1 MYSPHGLMPAPSNN
15 NRIFGHEIISIRILY
30 SNIILC
36 SNVMLYLTNQSEGGR
51 FGCTQEQNSDLKLG
65 ADSKKERLAVG
76 EIYQ

>member
-1 MYSPHGLMPAPSNN
+1 MPAPSNN

-36 SNVMLYLTNQSEGGR
+36 SYVILYLTNQSEGA
-51 FGCTQEQNSDLKLG
+51 DLDAPKNKIQINLG

-76 EIYQ
+76 EIYL